1 MQTRSKSV
9 VGLAAVCAA
18 LLLTSRCGRR
28 SQEQIQ
34 ALPFEQLGR
43 VLARETLQA
52 IPGPGPV
59 VAVCYRPT
67 SQPGNPVLGPAAD
80 TFLRA
85 LRADGRLTVAAV
97 LHEEFNPCGGEA
109 GWADTLMAS
118 TRFTEFVTRHRTA
131 AAIVVVGG
139 TPQLSVAD
147 AARLP
152 APGPKLIAAAV
163 LTPPAPWLLER
174 GVLAAAIVARRQGSE
189 ERTPPPT
196 PQAWFDRRYEVL
208 HAGRKEAP
216 P

>member
-18 LLLTSRCGRR
+18 LLLTSRCDRR
-28 SQEQIQ
+28 SQEQKQ

-52 IPGPGPV
+52 VPGPGPV

-67 SQPGNPVLGPAAD
+67 SQPGNPVLGPVAE

-85 LRADGRLTVAAV
+85 LRADGRLTFAAV
-97 LHEEFNPCGGEA
+97 LHDDYNPYEGAA
-109 GWADTLMAS
+109 GWTNTLMES
-118 TRFTEFVTRHRTA
+118 GRFTELVTRHRTA
-131 AAIVVVGG
+131 AAIVIIGG
-139 TPQLSVAD
+139 TPQVSAAD

-174 GVLAAAIVARRQGSE
+174 GVLAAAIVTRRQASE
-189 ERTPPPT
+189 ERTPPAT

-208 HAGRKEAP
+208 HAGPPEARL
-216 P
+216 